1 MHDRGARRAGERE
14 RPGSGS
20 SGAERGGQDNRA
32 LVESG
37 LNAVV
42 QPTTIME
49 QGVPAGEQWR
59 RLEPAANPRR
69 CASSG
74 SRLATVC
81 MRNATDH
88 TDRNATSEDLSPRLA
103 GA

>member
-1 MHDRGARRAGERE
+1 VVQLTMHDRGAGRAGERE

-59 RLEPAANPRR
+59 RLEPTVSIFPSLNWALGQPATLRFQGVST
-69 CASSG
+69 CY
-74 SRLATVC
+74 RLYAQ
-81 MRNATDH
+81 RNGPH
-88 TDRNATSEDLSPRLA
+88 
-103 GA
+103 